1 MILHQEQYRKEEMDR
16 KKKKKKKKVTKGVT
30 SLAPLEGNMLFPSDC
45 FHSVFILERLDKP
58 WTRL

>member
-16 KKKKKKKKVTKGVT
+16 EKKKEKKSNKRGYK
-30 SLAPLEGNMLFPSDC
+30 LAPLEGNMLFPSDC